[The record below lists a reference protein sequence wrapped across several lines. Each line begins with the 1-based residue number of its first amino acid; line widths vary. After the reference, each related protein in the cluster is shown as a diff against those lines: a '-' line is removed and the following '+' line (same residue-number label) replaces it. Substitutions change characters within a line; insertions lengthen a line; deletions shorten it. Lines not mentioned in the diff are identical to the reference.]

1 MKENAGGAARAQLH
15 RRLTQVGAVLLL
27 ILWALYFVA
36 SASTSSRLSSTTKND
51 DDAAARRSNIS
62 LRGIKNTAN
71 DKALPPIFQ
80 QSSRR
85 RVYQRW
91 KQRHGEK
98 DDTALI
104 LSGEANLV
112 DIVIHRDAFFVDD
125 TDSDGGGGR
134 YNYKVTGVFCHVDFY
149 LHKADPSVVP
159 MFRDL
164 VGQSAHCKGSGKIRT
179 DLNTMVQKAREYD
192 ERDGAIT
199 HAIPPTGFVFHES
212 RCGSTLVA
220 NSLMAMEPDANR
232 VYSESSPP
240 LNAAQAVSRNKVPKH
255 DGRAIQLLRDVV
267 YMMGRTNDVNEKRLF
282 FKVQSIG
289 VKSIQAFQR
298 AFPTTPWIFA
308 HRDPVQVMM
317 SHLKDKGRTKA
328 VCTRSRSAPPKDLVD
343 LVKTYD
349 ASAKVS
355 RLSVEDYCAA
365 HLATLCEAAYSAYE
379 RSEGRGK
386 IVDYKDLPDALI
398 EDIIPNHFAQPIDDE
413 AIARILKASQS
424 YSKARTVGASWVED
438 SDRKDKAA
446 RPEIRSASDKYLLPV
461 FERLKN
467 T

>member
-1 MKENAGGAARAQLH
+1 MKENAGGATRAQLH
-15 RRLTQVGAVLLL
+15 RRLTQFGAVLL
-27 ILWALYFVA
+27 ILSTLYFVVTS
-36 SASTSSRLSSTTKND
+36 SASSRVSANTYND
-51 DDAAARRSNIS
+51 DDAAARSKIS
-62 LRGIKNTAN
+62 LRGIKTTSDN
-71 DKALPPIFQ
+71 KSLPPIFQ

-91 KQRHGEK
+91 QQQHGHR
-98 DDTALI
+98 DDTELI

-112 DIVIHRDAFFVDD
+112 DIIIHRDAFFDD
-125 TDSDGGGGR
+125 AGGDSGGYR
-134 YNYKVTGVFCHVDFY
+134 VTGVFCHVDYY

-164 VGQSAHCKGSGKIRT
+164 VGQSVHCKGGGKMRT
-179 DLNTMVQKAREYD
+179 DLRTIVQKARAH
-192 ERDGAIT
+192 DGQGGGATTT
-199 HAIPPTGFVFHES
+199 HVIPPTGFVFHES

-240 LNAAQAVSRNKVPKH
+240 LDAARAVSGNKVPKH

-267 YMMGRTNDVNEKRLF
+267 YMMGRTNDINEKRLF
-282 FKVQSIG
+282 FKIQSIG
-289 VKSIQAFQR
+289 VKSMQAFQR
-298 AFPTTPWIFA
+298 AFPTTPWIFV

-317 SHLKDKGRTKA
+317 SHLKDKGKTKA

-355 RLSVEDYCAA
+355 KLSVEDYCAA

-398 EDIIPNHFAQPIDDE
+398 EDIIPNHFAQPIDDQ
-413 AIARILKASQS
+413 ARARILKVSQS

-446 RPEIRSASDKYLLPV
+446 RPEIRTASDTYLLPV

-467 T
+467 A